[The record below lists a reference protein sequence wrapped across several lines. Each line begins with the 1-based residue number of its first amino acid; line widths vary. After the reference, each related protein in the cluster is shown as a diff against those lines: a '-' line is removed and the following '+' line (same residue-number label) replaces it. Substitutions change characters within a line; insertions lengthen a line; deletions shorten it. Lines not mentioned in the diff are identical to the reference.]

1 MDGRNEED
9 STASLLGC
17 AHSIELLQIAV
28 ISQRSNLTGKERDS
42 RVLITSAVEDIL
54 PKMHDL

>member
-1 MDGRNEED
+1 MDGRNGED
-9 STASLLGC
+9 STASLLGG

-28 ISQRSNLTGKERDS
+28 ISQRFNLTGKERDS
-42 RVLITSAVEDIL
+42 RVLVSSAVEDIL